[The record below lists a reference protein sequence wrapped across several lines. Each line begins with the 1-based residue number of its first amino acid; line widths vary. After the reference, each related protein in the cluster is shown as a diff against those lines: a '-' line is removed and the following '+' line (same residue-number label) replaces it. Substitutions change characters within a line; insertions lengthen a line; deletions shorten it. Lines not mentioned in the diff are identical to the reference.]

1 MAVGTPAAAEKKA
14 ATDKENDAEK
24 KAATDKENDDASL
37 PEATLTRTPILITDH
52 VEADAAVTEIV
63 TALQQP
69 GARKV
74 IAVDC
79 EWIGEQKLGA
89 DVVQIAASTGPL
101 YVFHVARMRHFP
113 RGLKQLLADEAF
125 AKVGCCL
132 WVDRG
137 RLKHNGA
144 PLSPIVELAHLA
156 RDRGIIKGSR
166 ASLKELA
173 RVVLR
178 QRLPKGPAQTS
189 NWKQALDADQLAY
202 AALDVEVTMAIHAAL
217 IALPAPAATPED
229 LAELAAAT
237 ARKVREPP
245 KKKAKPLPKG
255 QKTMAAF
262 FKPKA

>member
-1 MAVGTPAAAEKKA
+1 MRASTVCTMAVGTPAAAEKKA
-14 ATDKENDAEK
+14 ATDKEND
-24 KAATDKENDDASL
+24 DAL
-37 PEATLTRTPILITDH
+37 LAVATLTRTPILITDH

-101 YVFHVARMRHFP
+101 Y
-113 RGLKQLLADEAF
+113 
-125 AKVGCCL
+125 
-132 WVDRG
+132 
-137 RLKHNGA
+137 
-144 PLSPIVELAHLA
+144 
-156 RDRGIIKGSR
+156 
-166 ASLKELA
+166 
-173 RVVLR
+173 
-178 QRLPKGPAQTS
+178 GPAQTS

-202 AALDVEVTMAIHAAL
+202 AALDVEVTVAIHAAL

>member
-1 MAVGTPAAAEKKA
+1 MRASTVCTMAVGTPAAAEKKA
-14 ATDKENDAEK
+14 ATDKEND
-24 KAATDKENDDASL
+24 DAL
-37 PEATLTRTPILITDH
+37 LAVATLTRTPILITDH

-132 WVDRG
+132 W
-137 RLKHNGA
+137 
-144 PLSPIVELAHLA
+144 
-156 RDRGIIKGSR
+156 
-166 ASLKELA
+166 
-173 RVVLR
+173 
-178 QRLPKGPAQTS
+178 GPAQTS

-202 AALDVEVTMAIHAAL
+202 AALDVEVTVAIHAAL

>member
-1 MAVGTPAAAEKKA
+1 MAVGAPAA
-14 ATDKENDAEK
+14 AEK

-37 PEATLTRTPILITDH
+37 VATLTRTPILITDH

-144 PLSPIVELAHLA
+144 PLSPIVELVWAA
-156 RDRGIIKGSR
+156 QGRWESGSCGQSGPIRKGKSIV
-166 ASLKELA
+166 K
-173 RVVLR
+173 
-178 QRLPKGPAQTS
+178 
-189 NWKQALDADQLAY
+189 
-202 AALDVEVTMAIHAAL
+202 
-217 IALPAPAATPED
+217 
-229 LAELAAAT
+229 
-237 ARKVREPP
+237 
-245 KKKAKPLPKG
+245 
-255 QKTMAAF
+255 
-262 FKPKA
+262 

>member
-14 ATDKENDAEK
+14 ATDKEND
-24 KAATDKENDDASL
+24 DAL
-37 PEATLTRTPILITDH
+37 LAVATLTRTPILITDH

-132 WVDRG
+132 W
-137 RLKHNGA
+137 
-144 PLSPIVELAHLA
+144 
-156 RDRGIIKGSR
+156 
-166 ASLKELA
+166 ELA

-178 QRLPKGPAQTS
+178 RRLPKGPAQTS

-202 AALDVEVTMAIHAAL
+202 AALDVEVTVAIHAAL

>member
-1 MAVGTPAAAEKKA
+1 MRASTVCTMAVGTPAAAEKKA
-14 ATDKENDAEK
+14 ATDKEND
-24 KAATDKENDDASL
+24 DAL
-37 PEATLTRTPILITDH
+37 LAVATLTRTPILITDH

-166 ASLKELA
+166 ASSRA
-173 RVVLR
+173 RGVLR
-178 QRLPKGPAQTS
+178 RRLPKGPAQS

-202 AALDVEVTMAIHAAL
+202 AALDVEVTVAIHAAL
-217 IALPAPAATPED
+217 IAASARGART
-229 LAELAAAT
+229 AELAAAT
-237 ARKVREPP
+237 ARNRGKVP
-245 KKKAKPLPKG
+245 
-255 QKTMAAF
+255 T
-262 FKPKA
+262 

>member
-1 MAVGTPAAAEKKA
+1 MRASTVCTMAVGTPAAAEKKA
-14 ATDKENDAEK
+14 ATDKEND
-24 KAATDKENDDASL
+24 DAL
-37 PEATLTRTPILITDH
+37 LAVATLTRTPILITDH

-89 DVVQIAASTGPL
+89 DV
-101 YVFHVARMRHFP
+101 
-113 RGLKQLLADEAF
+113 LLADEAF

-178 QRLPKGPAQTS
+178 RRLPKGPAQTS

-202 AALDVEVTMAIHAAL
+202 AALDVEVTVAIHAAL

>member
-1 MAVGTPAAAEKKA
+1 MAVSTPAAAEKKA

-37 PEATLTRTPILITDH
+37 PEATLTRTPILITD
-52 VEADAAVTEIV
+52 
-63 TALQQP
+63 
-69 GARKV
+69 
-74 IAVDC
+74 
-79 EWIGEQKLGA
+79 
-89 DVVQIAASTGPL
+89 
-101 YVFHVARMRHFP
+101 
-113 RGLKQLLADEAF
+113 QLLADEAF